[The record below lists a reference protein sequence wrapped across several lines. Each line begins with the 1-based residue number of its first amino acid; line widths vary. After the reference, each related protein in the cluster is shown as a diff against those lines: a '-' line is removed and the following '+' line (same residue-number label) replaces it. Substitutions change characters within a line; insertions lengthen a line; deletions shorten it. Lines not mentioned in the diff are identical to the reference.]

1 MSEEQLQFKVSAGLK
16 NIIGKELINN
26 EYIAIFELVK
36 NSYDAGATHVK
47 ISFLNDTIEI
57 EDNGKGMTKDDI
69 INKWLFV
76 AYSEK
81 KEENRKESY
90 RDKIRPHTAG
100 AKGIGRFS
108 CDRLGSKLELY
119 TKTKNDKYVN
129 KLFIDWKKFEHNDS
143 KTIDS
148 FKVEYSSKDI
158 LLFNGIQGTK
168 LVISNL
174 FDDWN
179 RRNLLKLKSFL
190 RKLIN
195 PTITYNDEFQIE
207 LIVPS
212 EENKDNSFGSGE
224 LHKKING
231 IIKNDI
237 FEQLNIK
244 TINIKVTITQNGQEI
259 HTVLYDRGHYV
270 YIKKDYNKG
279 FKTYNYNKLHNINIE
294 LYYLNRQSKELFR
307 RLMDIR
313 VKDYGSVFVYKNN
326 FRILPY
332 GEPLRDVFD
341 IDRRKAQG
349 YNRNLGTRDL
359 IGRVS
364 IYGENKEFIETSSR
378 ADGFVQNETTEQLN
392 NFFRNEVLIPLEKY
406 VVKYVDWADD
416 DAEKTIVSKDVV
428 DKVLKQILKDSIYK
442 HTFDLQYNYDVLF
455 NATTEQK
462 NNIYKYINQL
472 KKYVIK
478 KQDSDLNV
486 DNLLNNLTK
495 QLVSINNEKNKLSQ
509 EAQNI
514 YDKYE
519 YEVYHRNILE
529 QEKQQLI
536 SYNQELESQN
546 KKNINTIEK
555 LHNKLGAEKRRAF
568 FLQNTLTYEQ
578 EKLME
583 RFHMFKTNSI
593 TIMQV
598 IKSNIRKLQN
608 NNLSKND
615 ILNCFDNIVYLVS
628 RNNVLLDF
636 GAGTLFDTQEEHVT
650 GCIFDYISEYCEKI
664 IKSKNIIEVK
674 IIRYYS
680 EPFIINFS
688 PQDISIIIDN
698 VVSNSSKHNA
708 SILYVEFYKR
718 ESKVQIIFRDNGI
731 GIDKKIT
738 DVNSLFELG
747 ISYTQFGMGMGLYH
761 IKKIIKEQL
770 NGIVYINKD
779 YIDGFE
785 LIIEF
790 GDKNE

>member
-16 NIIGKELINN
+16 SIIGKELINN

-108 CDRLGSKLELY
+108 CDRLGSELELY

-486 DNLLNNLTK
+486 ENLLNNLTK

>member
-294 LYYLNRQSKELFR
+294 LYYLNKQSKELFR

-416 DAEKTIVSKDVV
+416 DAEKAIVSKDVV

-486 DNLLNNLTK
+486 ENLLNNLTK

>member
-1 MSEEQLQFKVSAGLK
+1 M
-16 NIIGKELINN
+16 
-26 EYIAIFELVK
+26 
-36 NSYDAGATHVK
+36 
-47 ISFLNDTIEI
+47 
-57 EDNGKGMTKDDI
+57 
-69 INKWLFV
+69 
-76 AYSEK
+76 
-81 KEENRKESY
+81 
-90 RDKIRPHTAG
+90 
-100 AKGIGRFS
+100 
-108 CDRLGSKLELY
+108 
-119 TKTKNDKYVN
+119 
-129 KLFIDWKKFEHNDS
+129 
-143 KTIDS
+143 
-148 FKVEYSSKDI
+148 
-158 LLFNGIQGTK
+158 
-168 LVISNL
+168 VISNL

-486 DNLLNNLTK
+486 ENLLNNLTK

>member
-47 ISFLNDTIEI
+47 ISFYDNLIEI
-57 EDNGKGMTKDDI
+57 EDNGHGMTKDDI

-486 DNLLNNLTK
+486 ENLLNNLTK

-636 GAGTLFDTQEEHVT
+636 GAGTLFDTQEEHVN

-785 LIIEF
+785 LIVEF

>member
-16 NIIGKELINN
+16 SIIGKELINN

-168 LVISNL
+168 LVISNV

-486 DNLLNNLTK
+486 ENLLNNLTK

-664 IKSKNIIEVK
+664 IKYKNIIEVK

>member
-36 NSYDAGATHVK
+36 NSYDAGATYVK

-57 EDNGKGMTKDDI
+57 EDNGQGMTKDDI

-119 TKTKNDKYVN
+119 TKTKDEKYVN

-148 FKVEYSSKDI
+148 FMVEYSSKDI

-212 EENKDNSFGSGE
+212 EEKKDNSFGSGE

-279 FKTYNYNKLHNINIE
+279 FKTYNYNKLYNINIE
-294 LYYLNRQSKELFR
+294 LYYLNKQAKELFR

-486 DNLLNNLTK
+486 ENLLNNLTK

-536 SYNQELESQN
+536 NYNQELESQN
-546 KKNINTIEK
+546 KKNINAIEK
-555 LHNKLGAEKRRAF
+555 LHNTLGAEKRRAF

-598 IKSNIRKLQN
+598 IKSNLRKLQN
-608 NNLSKND
+608 NNLSKDD

-636 GAGTLFDTQEEHVT
+636 GAGILFDTQEEHVT

-674 IIRYYS
+674 IIRYCS

-688 PQDISIIIDN
+688 PQDISIIVDN
-698 VVSNSSKHNA
+698 VVSNSNKHNA
-708 SILYVEFYKR
+708 SMLYVEFYNK
-718 ESKVQIIFRDNGI
+718 ESDAKIIFRDNGT